1 MLLRERSSMG
11 KRIRII
17 NEPSDIVPLLRAFG
31 TESHKKVFDCLQTG
45 WKTEEDIQKEIGFS
59 PVESL
64 RILKKSGF
72 VESKWR
78 MPLPGKTPE
87 KEFHSSYSR
96 VQVNFEC
103 SVEDLS
109 DMIMVTFKSDNELR
123 KYLDLIEKE
132 VKAGNQSMNG
142 LQRVIDKSIMYIR
155 AVARRS
161 PILTVKG
168 QRIEMFGE
176 TE

>member
-1 MLLRERSSMG
+1 M
-11 KRIRII
+11 
-17 NEPSDIVPLLRAFG
+17 
-31 TESHKKVFDCLQTG
+31 
-45 WKTEEDIQKEIGFS
+45 
-59 PVESL
+59 
-64 RILKKSGF
+64 KKSGF

-78 MPLPGKTPE
+78 MPQPGQKPE
-87 KEFHSSYSR
+87 KEYHSSYSR

-123 KYLDLIEKE
+123 NYLDLIEKE

-168 QRIEMFGE
+168 QRIEIFGE

>member
-1 MLLRERSSMG
+1 MG

-31 TESHKKVFDCLQTG
+31 IDSHKKAFECIQAG
-45 WKTEEDIQKEIGFS
+45 WKTSNEIEKEIGFD
-59 PVESL
+59 PTESL
-64 RILKKSGF
+64 GILKKSGF

-78 MPLPGKTPE
+78 MPQPGHKPE
-87 KEFHSSYSR
+87 KEYHSSYSR

-123 KYLDLIEKE
+123 NYLDLIEKE

-168 QRIEMFGE
+168 QRIEIFGE